1 MEQGLQLHKLSK
13 HESSSRIGYDV
24 LKKLTCLILLLAFT
38 SACAPSRALI
48 QSEPPG
54 AMVIMDGKELGV
66 TPVNYTH
73 KLSSGQQHNISL
85 KHQGFESVA
94 MTITADKTDTPA
106 LKRWLKAGVVWSPLW
121 IGALFTKKLKENYM
135 FVMKRSQP
143 QMTASLGA
151 DVQK

>member
-1 MEQGLQLHKLSK
+1 M
-13 HESSSRIGYDV
+13 

-54 AMVIMDGKELGV
+54 AMVIMDGRELGI

-73 KLSSGQQHNISL
+73 NLSSGQQHKISL
-85 KHQGFESVA
+85 QHQGFEPVV
-94 MTITADKTDTPA
+94 MTIKADKTDSPA

-143 QMTASLGA
+143 QLTASLNP
-151 DVQK
+151 DI